1 MSKLKKKLDFN
12 EAISLTGY
20 NEDLKKNLSSF
31 LLNNYSNQKNKL
43 YIFCRK
49 KDFPKLLLL
58 KLLISSKFKNNIYD
72 ISILIYFPKN
82 FPLIPPD
89 IFFHKYC
96 NVKINPKC
104 VNYIDKESLKINYS
118 IFYKW
123 ENNFQSFKNLINV
136 LHKEFNNN
144 FPIFTLGGNINESEN
159 NFDCVINPKFCEEI
173 EFINPSKK
181 IIFSIEKENN
191 NKKILRTETY
201 NPNKAKGLIMQ
212 DKDKAINNKNIIN
225 EDKEKAAYHR
235 AKTNNINK
243 NINIYMDDITNNK
256 KDNLIKNKIKTD
268 YSNNKND
275 IKINKKPEPQLQ
287 KYDEKISKD
296 CLIKLLLLEL
306 NPKIKKI
313 NESVADTS
321 NNLISIKK
329 GITQELND
337 YKSKEKQI
345 HVLEKSIKLFKQK
358 INQYNNSSCFMNDN
372 KPDFLNLDNFL
383 IINHKAYYQLQAKE
397 KSIEEYILVIKKY
410 FQKKKIDLKTAL
422 KLVRENS
429 LKIFNIQYKYNT
441 LNSNNI

>member
-1 MSKLKKKLDFN
+1 
-12 EAISLTGY
+12 
-20 NEDLKKNLSSF
+20 
-31 LLNNYSNQKNKL
+31 
-43 YIFCRK
+43 
-49 KDFPKLLLL
+49 
-58 KLLISSKFKNNIYD
+58 
-72 ISILIYFPKN
+72 
-82 FPLIPPD
+82 
-89 IFFHKYC
+89 
-96 NVKINPKC
+96 
-104 VNYIDKESLKINYS
+104 
-118 IFYKW
+118 
-123 ENNFQSFKNLINV
+123 
-136 LHKEFNNN
+136 
-144 FPIFTLGGNINESEN
+144 
-159 NFDCVINPKFCEEI
+159 
-173 EFINPSKK
+173 
-181 IIFSIEKENN
+181 
-191 NKKILRTETY
+191 
-201 NPNKAKGLIMQ
+201 
-212 DKDKAINNKNIIN
+212 
-225 EDKEKAAYHR
+225 
-235 AKTNNINK
+235 
-243 NINIYMDDITNNK
+243 MDDITNNK

-313 NESVADTS
+313 NESVADTR